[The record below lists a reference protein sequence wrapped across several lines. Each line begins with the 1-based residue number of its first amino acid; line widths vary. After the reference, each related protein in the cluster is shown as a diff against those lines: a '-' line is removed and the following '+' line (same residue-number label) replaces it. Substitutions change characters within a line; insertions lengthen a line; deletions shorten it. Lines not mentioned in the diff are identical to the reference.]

1 MPRSSGSPDP
11 DEVDS
16 SAGGVPR
23 TTRASPAWTPRR
35 TAQLVSLAVVIVALA
50 GAALAFRAHHRK
62 QVVAQGLARAEELF
76 ALDTSAAWTDAAD
89 LLEPIAVL
97 DPVTAAAARAFALS
111 MLAADY
117 RDEVAASSAE
127 ALLAEGAAQDDP
139 PLWADLATSM
149 LAISRNEAGS
159 ALAAANRAGGAPW
172 ARVVQARVAML
183 AVKPELAREPLDD
196 AVRTTPPLAAA
207 LALRGDVLRR
217 TGHAA
222 QAGESY
228 RAALALSPLHPR
240 SAYGL
245 AKLSLSGAI
254 AADEARFAL
263 TRLLDDSTGTP
274 AVERARAAYLLAAI
288 DARAGDR
295 LAAAAAMDRGG
306 VSAQARGW
314 LERAVDAHADSRTYR
329 VQEAAPPELRSAS
342 DDDPYVAPPRPPP
355 SSAISPTF
363 RLPEGPRASAP
374 KSSRSIAKAPAK
386 RIAAKTTT
394 KTTATTKKPAPKK
407 ATSQRR

>member
-1 MPRSSGSPDP
+1 
-11 DEVDS
+11 
-16 SAGGVPR
+16 
-23 TTRASPAWTPRR
+23 
-35 TAQLVSLAVVIVALA
+35 VIVALA

-76 ALDTSAAWTDAAD
+76 ALDTSAAWTDAAS

-97 DPVTAAAARAFALS
+97 DPVTAASARAFALS

-117 RDEVAASSAE
+117 RDAAAAVKAE
-127 ALLAEGAAQDDP
+127 ALLAEGATQETP

-183 AVKPELAREPLDD
+183 ASKPELAREPLDD
-196 AVRTTPPLAAA
+196 ATRATPSLAAA
-207 LALRGDVLRR
+207 LALRGDALRR
-217 TGHAA
+217 TGHSA
-222 QAGESY
+222 QAAESY
-228 RAALALSPLHPR
+228 RAALALSPLHAR

-245 AKLSLSGAI
+245 AKLSLSGAT
-254 AADEARFAL
+254 APDEARYAL

-274 AVERARAAYLLAAI
+274 AVERARASYLLAAI
-288 DARAGDR
+288 EARSGDQ

-306 VSAQARGW
+306 VSAPARGW
-314 LERAVDAHADSRTYR
+314 VERAVDAHAESRTYR
-329 VQEAAPPELRSAS
+329 VLEGAPPELRSAS

-355 SSAISPTF
+355 SSAVSATF
-363 RLPEGPRASAP
+363 RLPEAPRATAP
-374 KSSRSIAKAPAK
+374 RPTRSTAKAPAK
-386 RIAAKTTT
+386 RPAAKPTS
-394 KTTATTKKPAPKK
+394 KATATAKKK
-407 ATSQRR
+407 APTQRR